1 MKYRNFFY
9 LILFGLL
16 LLLSGCGEEHVNA
29 SEDSPFPEGVENGTV
44 SRDFYAEMIS
54 FLEKHDDLESE
65 RGEYIIEANPSYD
78 SSSNFE
84 FRKSLIA
91 HIEEY
96 DANLDSLTLDA
107 KTDEEKELS
116 SLLDQIVAEKKEES
130 KILDA
135 AVSLNSKETY
145 GLVLINQEDHKVLT
159 DKLSSLIEQ
168 YKLGYNQ

>member
-1 MKYRNFFY
+1 MKAQFLLY
-9 LILFGLL
+9 LIVFFTL
-16 LLLSGCGEEHVNA
+16 LLLSGCGEEQANA

-44 SRDFYAEMIS
+44 SKDFYAEMIS

-65 RGEYIIEANPSYD
+65 RGEFIIEANPSYD
-78 SSSNFE
+78 SNSDLE

-116 SLLDQIVAEKKEES
+116 SLLDQIIAEKKEES

-135 AVSLNSKETY
+135 AVSLNSKQTY

-159 DKLSSLIEQ
+159 DKLSSLIEE